1 MSKQSS
7 MDLRRVFS
15 LLKHFKTFYGHSKL
29 SGHFIFC
36 FNINNAMSS
45 FAEFEVCANG
55 DKSLWKKRQRKSLFT
70 CKTVLK
76 NINSITFIII
86 KIIIWNFQHLCI
98 FLPKKI
104 LAKLQSNKTNVK
116 MSIKSFVG
124 GPFFDAPCII

>member
-15 LLKHFKTFYGHSKL
+15 LPKHFKTFYGHSKL
-29 SGHFIFC
+29 FGHSIYC

-70 CKTVLK
+70 CKIVLEILKFHNFCYNKDNYLKFSAFVYYLPEKKKK
-76 NINSITFIII
+76 NS
-86 KIIIWNFQHLCI
+86 KFQ
-98 FLPKKI
+98 
-104 LAKLQSNKTNVK
+104 
-116 MSIKSFVG
+116 
-124 GPFFDAPCII
+124 